1 MDFIRFN
8 YSEIKKLAKAFGLIF
23 FGIVVLLLF
32 MTWYYNG
39 EFLFIPFLILVAMF
53 FVSFCMALII
63 NYLVFLSNRARSRQI
78 GFNKSS
84 FSLMFDEYHS
94 EVLVKSGAFYV
105 ESYPAVV
112 YNGNLYFIDFTDSIN
127 LISYLEWNSIKRS
140 HIISIMNSNSMFKN
154 LKLFGNKLTYNCN
167 SLLDNRDRK
176 QEESIV
182 NGINIMEVFIKDCKL
197 VVSMDINFIIPDN
210 IPEGLL

>member
-53 FVSFCMALII
+53 FVSFCMTLII

-140 HIISIMNSNSMFKN
+140 HIVSIMNSNSMFKN

-176 QEESIV
+176 QEESII
-182 NGINIMEVFIKDCKL
+182 NGINIMDVFIKDCKL
-197 VVSMDINFIIPDN
+197 IVSRDINFIIP
-210 IPEGLL
+210 EGLL